1 MDARRLFLLLALFCG
16 GTTAT
21 MAADDWPQFRGPD
34 GQGHAEARGL
44 PHTWSETQNVRWKT
58 AIVGLGW
65 SSPVVA
71 DGRIWL
77 TTSIDQEQSLRA
89 ICLDAE
95 SGSVLVDVEVF
106 RKEDLG
112 RIANKN
118 SHASPT
124 PVIDGEFVY
133 VHFGA
138 HGTACLNSQGKVVWK
153 RELKYDQHHGP
164 AGSPV
169 LWRDLLIIS
178 CDGHDVQYTIALD
191 KRTGQVRWKSDHPG
205 LHAYSTPLVINV
217 NGADQLLTSGG
228 AALIAYS
235 PADGSEIWRF
245 RHAGHSVVPRPVFG
259 NGLVYFCSGY
269 WTPTMYAVR
278 ADGQGEVNDSH
289 VQFSLRRSVPHNPSP
304 LLIEDRLYLVSD
316 QGVLTCADAVAGGE
330 LWRQRLTGS
339 YSASPLL
346 ADGKI
351 YLLNEDAM
359 TTVILPGDKFRQLA
373 ENHLDGRSL
382 ASPAVLGRSLL
393 IRTDTHLY
401 RIEESRNIQAGARI
415 SRRDTGTVLR

>member
-21 MAADDWPQFRGPD
+21 LAADDWPQFRGPD

-58 AIVGLGW
+58 AIAGLGW
-65 SSPVVA
+65 SSPVFA

-124 PVIDGEFVY
+124 PVVDGEFVY

-138 HGTACLNSQGKVVWK
+138 HRTACLNSQGKIVWK

-169 LWRDLLIIS
+169 LWHDLLIIS
-178 CDGHDVQYTIALD
+178 CDGHDVQ
-191 KRTGQVRWKSDHPG
+191 
-205 LHAYSTPLVINV
+205 
-217 NGADQLLTSGG
+217 
-228 AALIAYS
+228 
-235 PADGSEIWRF
+235 
-245 RHAGHSVVPRPVFG
+245 
-259 NGLVYFCSGY
+259 
-269 WTPTMYAVR
+269 
-278 ADGQGEVNDSH
+278 
-289 VQFSLRRSVPHNPSP
+289 
-304 LLIEDRLYLVSD
+304 
-316 QGVLTCADAVAGGE
+316 
-330 LWRQRLTGS
+330 
-339 YSASPLL
+339 
-346 ADGKI
+346 
-351 YLLNEDAM
+351 
-359 TTVILPGDKFRQLA
+359 
-373 ENHLDGRSL
+373 
-382 ASPAVLGRSLL
+382 
-393 IRTDTHLY
+393 
-401 RIEESRNIQAGARI
+401 
-415 SRRDTGTVLR
+415 